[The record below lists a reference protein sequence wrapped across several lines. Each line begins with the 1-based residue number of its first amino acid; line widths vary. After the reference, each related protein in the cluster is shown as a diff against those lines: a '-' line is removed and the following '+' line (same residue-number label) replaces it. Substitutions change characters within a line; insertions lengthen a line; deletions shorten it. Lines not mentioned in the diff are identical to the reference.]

1 MATRYFCTCREPHL
15 HPKATTNWQGL
26 IPDSVRDDLTFHKL
40 EELHYCSTCHQLRC
54 PLCTETEIAY
64 KYCPHCLR
72 QMPKKSTYC
81 EKSCFRCPVENCGGY
96 MNVSSE
102 SVRSEDDVKQFL
114 GKRFLFTCHICHW
127 TYTTELI
134 TAPQSVASIIHSICV
149 DGRAASSRFAHL
161 KNYCRDKI
169 RYEKQLGH
177 YGKHKQLESPQK
189 PRSPS
194 IIPDE
199 TMSDSSSFQHSS
211 SLVPLTQPLCCRY
224 KTRCKSC
231 RNPLDVPSDKPFS
244 GKCTQKACAIDCI
257 PRIVPSRPSN
267 VHAEGFWVY
276 GRTVTVL
283 INVLNSY
290 RNPINVT
297 ISTIS
302 DLDSFNTNKVRF
314 HLPCREFK
322 VGCIDENS
330 NMKHLSDYVRTIP
343 TSLLTNFS
351 YVSRVE
357 LTNRPLE
364 SLEALTPEETGDVF
378 RSKNGVARPIDS
390 GVSWCTVAAEITVER
405 GVENSEEGVVYIPL
419 FMAVESDDG
428 QRISYWVKLELPKR
442 GR

>member
-1 MATRYFCTCREPHL
+1 M
-15 HPKATTNWQGL
+15 
-26 IPDSVRDDLTFHKL
+26 
-40 EELHYCSTCHQLRC
+40 
-54 PLCTETEIAY
+54 
-64 KYCPHCLR
+64 
-72 QMPKKSTYC
+72 
-81 EKSCFRCPVENCGGY
+81 
-96 MNVSSE
+96 
-102 SVRSEDDVKQFL
+102 
-114 GKRFLFTCHICHW
+114 
-127 TYTTELI
+127 
-134 TAPQSVASIIHSICV
+134 
-149 DGRAASSRFAHL
+149 
-161 KNYCRDKI
+161 
-169 RYEKQLGH
+169 
-177 YGKHKQLESPQK
+177 
-189 PRSPS
+189 
-194 IIPDE
+194 
-199 TMSDSSSFQHSS
+199 
-211 SLVPLTQPLCCRY
+211 
-224 KTRCKSC
+224 
-231 RNPLDVPSDKPFS
+231 
-244 GKCTQKACAIDCI
+244 
-257 PRIVPSRPSN
+257 
-267 VHAEGFWVY
+267 Y

-378 RSKNGVARPIDS
+378 RSKNGVARPVDS
-390 GVSWCTVAAEITVER
+390 GVSWCTVAAEVTVER
-405 GVENSEEGVVYIPL
+405 GAGNSEDGVVYIPL